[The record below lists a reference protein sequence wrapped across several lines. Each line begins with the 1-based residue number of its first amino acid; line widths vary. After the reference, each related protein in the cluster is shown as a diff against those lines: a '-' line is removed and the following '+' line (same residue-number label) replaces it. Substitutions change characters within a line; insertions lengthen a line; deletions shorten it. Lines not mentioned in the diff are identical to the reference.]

1 MEENIVMDERDIL
14 SLPFVPLRGIVVYPN
29 LVSHIDIGRDT
40 SLAAVDYAMEH
51 DRQLLVAT
59 QVDENEDNPG
69 FDDVYTIGCV
79 VKIEQFLRMPG
90 GLVRILVNGISRVRM
105 QGFSQK
111 AGYLEG
117 AAIKVAE
124 ISRNATE
131 EEALRRVILKRLLDW
146 LDKLRDG
153 EEASEIAKSIEG
165 PGVLADY
172 AASQLPLK
180 LVIRQQILE
189 MTDVE
194 ARLRRIGSLLDTEV
208 DIANLE
214 SKLNREVRGKMD
226 QQQKEYYLREKIK
239 AIHDELG
246 DKVDKDT
253 EVQELRDKICLL
265 YTSPSPRDTR

>member
-14 SLPFVPLRGIVVYPN
+14 SLPFVPLRGLVVYPN

-111 AGYLEG
+111 AGYLE
-117 AAIKVAE
+117 
-124 ISRNATE
+124 
-131 EEALRRVILKRLLDW
+131 AL
-146 LDKLRDG
+146 
-153 EEASEIAKSIEG
+153 
-165 PGVLADY
+165 P
-172 AASQLPLK
+172 
-180 LVIRQQILE
+180 
-189 MTDVE
+189 
-194 ARLRRIGSLLDTEV
+194 
-208 DIANLE
+208 
-214 SKLNREVRGKMD
+214 SK
-226 QQQKEYYLREKIK
+226 
-239 AIHDELG
+239 
-246 DKVDKDT
+246 
-253 EVQELRDKICLL
+253 
-265 YTSPSPRDTR
+265 